1 MKMTRTELIQ
11 LLDDT
16 KRALLSE
23 DSFEGRI
30 SYTCLTDS
38 VDLGPDEFEVSAA
51 IRVGNSMGQAGMIL
65 VQGHPEHVSGD

>member
-11 LLDDT
+11 LLDDA

-30 SYTCLTDS
+30 RYTCMPENIA
-38 VDLGPDEFEVSAA
+38 LGPDEFEVSAA
-51 IRVGNSMGQAGMIL
+51 LRVGNSMGQGGMLLIESEL
-65 VQGHPEHVSGD
+65 D